1 MSGEYPTNA
10 QLFEMLQ
17 TTNVNLA
24 QVQVQMS
31 AMNTELVK
39 TQTIIRD
46 YNGLRERVE
55 EVANLKGHVSWDK
68 VLTALSIVIAI
79 VAVVWK

>member
-1 MSGEYPTNA
+1 MPEYPTNA
-10 QLFEMLQ
+10 QLFDMLQ
-17 TTNVNLA
+17 TTNENLSK
-24 QVQVQMS
+24 VQTQMTQ
-31 AMNTELVK
+31 MNTELVK

-55 EVANLKGHVSWDK
+55 EVAALKGHVSWDK
-68 VLTALSIVIAI
+68 VLTALSIVVAI